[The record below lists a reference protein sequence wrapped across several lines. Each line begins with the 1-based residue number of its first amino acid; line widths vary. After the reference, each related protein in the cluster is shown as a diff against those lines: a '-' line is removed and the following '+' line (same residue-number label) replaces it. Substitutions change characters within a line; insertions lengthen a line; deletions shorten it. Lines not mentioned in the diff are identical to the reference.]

1 MSESI
6 SKLLDD
12 CLSEDQHKWAKL
24 SSEIQFRRL
33 ELFLL
38 REIRAELMALNKR
51 MCAEALPPETN
62 RA

>member
-1 MSESI
+1 MPESI
-6 SKLLDD
+6 DKLLDD

-38 REIRAELMALNKR
+38 REIRAELKALNER
-51 MCAEALPPETN
+51 RCAETLPPEPN

>member
-1 MSESI
+1 MSESL

-24 SSEIQFRRL
+24 SSEIQFRRI
-33 ELFLL
+33 ELYLL
-38 REIRAELMALNKR
+38 REIRAELKELNER
-51 MCAEALPPETN
+51 MSNEAQRPGPN